1 MFVWRTGRNSRSCG
15 RLAFETTFR
24 LLWMHTERAIPILPS
39 NDLATAKT
47 FYVDGLGFRV
57 LN

>member
-1 MFVWRTGRNSRSCG
+1 
-15 RLAFETTFR
+15 
-24 LLWMHTERAIPILPS
+24 MHTERAIPILPS